1 MPGIDFPPKPNPKDE
16 QSEEGS
22 TFQEECDRAREAMRT
37 APATETG
44 STLAEERAKALE
56 TLRAT
61 PASASEDG
69 PTLKEQQE
77 AARQALRKPAEEGA
91 APHVQETVGT
101 EPEEEPISDATPKE
115 RMDRMRSA
123 VVENALTRMR
133 EAEASAV
140 AEQEKY
146 FSLMAAHQKSRGMV
160 SVAAESL
167 IGEITP
173 EKLRSARRAWVRS
186 RALVAQAQQ
195 EAAEARIKERPQT
208 REQALEGLNR
218 YKGKGSIEAEKLQA
232 RHERMVT
239 LKSVVLGAE
248 EAELKVRTEAL
259 SARDKNAF
267 ERGIEWYQTRVPKG
281 ARIVITS
288 ALMVGGAA
296 ALTGLS
302 PVALMAASAGAGLRV
317 AAATVNNPKW
327 QKVFGTIA
335 LLPSVGGLVGLAA
348 EKATQG
354 VHKALGTEVK
364 AAELL
369 AQREGLGKLGS
380 VKNLEKLSQER
391 KKALGVKETIARQG
405 RFARMG
411 SSLLAGG
418 LLGHLFGG
426 HHAGSGAAPE
436 GHSASGDT
444 SHMDTAHAPATHT
457 AQPEAAAPGAAHGEA
472 VHDVPRTPDGI
483 VSGATIHTP
492 GEGFGEMVMEFKRNL
507 HEQAG
512 GLTPSPA
519 LKHVLDSD
527 PNALSREIGAL
538 TGEGS
543 ITMHQGDQ
551 LFVDESQNV
560 WFQAQGHEPQLLFH
574 NDPAAPGGFVHH
586 TIDAPMPHVPE
597 VHTPAAHPVHEDPSA
612 ALNRAQVESSAPPA
626 ASVTVEH
633 IEAVK
638 PFDGSD
644 IKPMPQP
651 THLDTTIHDAP
662 SVETHPAPTA
672 PEASGQPHPFAHP
685 GEGPAL
691 NAHGVDLNKPQMVM
705 SDGRIFAHGT
715 DTENSYVLAAQYS
728 KKLAESGAADTRVYF
743 VARDYNDLGQPYDAV
758 RVVFTPKDSLPQI
771 APYGSG
777 VSLPQEFIA
786 PPVPK
791 DADYQPL
798 GK

>member
-1 MPGIDFPPKPNPKDE
+1 MSGIDFPPKPNPKDE
-16 QSEEGS
+16 QSEEGLS
-22 TFQEECDRAREAMRT
+22 IQ
-37 APATETG
+37 
-44 STLAEERAKALE
+44 
-56 TLRAT
+56 
-61 PASASEDG
+61 
-69 PTLKEQQE
+69 
-77 AARQALRKPAEEGA
+77 EEGA
-91 APHVQETVGT
+91 APHVQETAGA
-101 EPEEEPISDATPKE
+101 ESEEEPISDATPKE

-133 EAEASAV
+133 EAEASAA

-167 IGEITP
+167 VGEITP
-173 EKLRSARRAWVRS
+173 EKLQSARRAWVRS
-186 RALVAQAQQ
+186 RAYVAQAQQ

-232 RHERMVT
+232 RYERMVT

-302 PVALMAASAGAGLRV
+302 PVALMAASASAGLRV
-317 AAATVNNPKW
+317 AASSIKNPTW
-327 QKVFGTIA
+327 QKTFGIVA
-335 LLPSVGGLVGLAA
+335 LMPSVGGLVGLAA

-354 VHKALGTEVK
+354 VHKALGTEAK

-436 GHSASGDT
+436 GHSAPGDT
-444 SHMDTAHAPATHT
+444 SHVDTAHAPATHT
-457 AQPEAAAPGAAHGEA
+457 TQPEVAAPGAPHAEA
-472 VHDVPRTPDGI
+472 VHDAPRTPDGI

-492 GEGFGEMVMEFKRNL
+492 GEGFGEMVMEFQKNL

-519 LKHVLDSD
+519 LTHVLDSD

-560 WFQAQGHEPQLLFH
+560 WFQAQGQEPQLLFH
-574 NDPAAPGGFVHH
+574 NDAGAPGGFVQH
-586 TIDAPMPHVPE
+586 TLDTDVPHMSE
-597 VHTPAAHPVHEDPSA
+597 VHHDGARTHTTQEDPSA
-612 ALNRAQVESSAPPA
+612 ALNRAQLESRAEPIAP
-626 ASVTVEH
+626 VTAEH
-633 IEAVK
+633 VEAVK
-638 PFDGSD
+638 PLDGSD
-644 IKPMPQP
+644 ITPMPQP
-651 THLDTTIHDAP
+651 KHLDTTIHDTAP
-662 SVETHPAPTA
+662 VEHHPAPATA
-672 PEASGQPHPFAHP
+672 EAAEPAHPFAHP
-685 GEGPAL
+685 GEGPAM
-691 NAHGVDLNKPQMVM
+691 NAHGVDLNKPQMLL
-705 SDGRIFAHGT
+705 SNGRIFAHGT
-715 DTENSYVLAAQYS
+715 DTENSYELAAQYS

-777 VSLPQEFIA
+777 VELSAEFT
-786 PPVPK
+786 PPPLPK
-791 DADYQPL
+791 DQDYQL
-798 GK
+798 LRK